1 MRAEI
6 LGIGTEILLGQI
18 ANTNARWMSERL
30 AEIGVD
36 VLHHQ
41 VVGDNVERIAEA
53 FGLAL
58 SRSDVVIATGGLG
71 PTQDD
76 VTRDGL
82 ATALGVGF
90 ERHPEIEELLRQK
103 FALLGREMPESNL
116 LQADVP
122 AGGRYIAP
130 KRGTAPGLVCEL
142 DGKRVYAVPGVPAEM
157 REMMEETILPELRLL
172 AGDAAIVSRV
182 LRCTG
187 IGESRVSML
196 LDDLF
201 HLSSNPTVAYLASS
215 GEVKVR
221 LTAKADT
228 AAEAETLIEPILD
241 EVLIRLGDFVFT
253 ARDESLEEAVLRLL
267 REHGRTLACGESLT
281 GGEVSERLTSV
292 PGASDSFL
300 GSAVAYVSEAKRSVL
315 GVSREILDVDGPVS
329 EACVREMA
337 AGARKVF
344 GADVGL
350 GITGVAGPDAHGG
363 HEPGSVWVAIDADD
377 VHHARFFLAP
387 GDRDQIRRWA
397 SQAALD
403 LVRRY
408 LEGRPLPDAD
418 RII

>member
-1 MRAEI
+1 VDGSHIRTLLLTFFFRQMEELIKRGHIFIAQPPLYKVNRGKSEQYLKDERALEDY
-6 LGIGTEILLGQI
+6 L
-18 ANTNARWMSERL
+18 
-30 AEIGVD
+30 
-36 VLHHQ
+36 
-41 VVGDNVERIAEA
+41 
-53 FGLAL
+53 
-58 SRSDVVIATGGLG
+58 IATG
-71 PTQDD
+71 
-76 VTRDGL
+76 
-82 ATALGVGF
+82 
-90 ERHPEIEELLRQK
+90 
-103 FALLGREMPESNL
+103 
-116 LQADVP
+116 
-122 AGGRYIAP
+122 
-130 KRGTAPGLVCEL
+130 
-142 DGKRVYAVPGVPAEM
+142 
-157 REMMEETILPELRLL
+157 
-172 AGDAAIVSRV
+172 
-182 LRCTG
+182 
-187 IGESRVSML
+187 
-196 LDDLF
+196 
-201 HLSSNPTVAYLASS
+201 
-215 GEVKVR
+215 
-221 LTAKADT
+221 
-228 AAEAETLIEPILD
+228 
-241 EVLIRLGDFVFT
+241 
-253 ARDESLEEAVLRLL
+253 LEEAVLRLL